1 MSRKDLLRA
10 SLNYNIDSTQVSVCM
25 TRMPH
30 IITCNKDMNILE
42 AAALLQDH
50 SIDSLP
56 VVDEKNDRK
65 IVGSVTKSALLDYII
80 QHARS
85 AEMKREEG

>member
-1 MSRKDLLRA
+1 
-10 SLNYNIDSTQVSVCM
+10 
-25 TRMPH
+25 
-30 IITCNKDMNILE
+30 MNILE

-56 VVDEKNDRK
+56 VVEEKNDRK

-85 AEMKREEG
+85 AEMKREEE